1 MKLFKFKYSRTV
13 YGSIALVLGVV
24 FALIPVIPVG
34 YLFLFIGAFLLTHR
48 IPIFRRFKRWLK
60 KRDDKGRL
68 EKIEE
73 KMEAF
78 FGEE

>member
-48 IPIFRRFKRWLK
+48 IPIFMRFKRWLK
-60 KRDDKGRL
+60 KRDNRGRL
-68 EKIEE
+68 EKIER

>member
-1 MKLFKFKYSRTV
+1 MKLFKFKYSRTI

-24 FALIPVIPVG
+24 FALIPVIPIG
-34 YLFLFIGAFLLTHR
+34 YIFLFIGAFLLTHR
-48 IPIFRRFKRWLK
+48 IPIFRRFKRWLR

-68 EKIEE
+68 KKIEQ
-73 KMEAF
+73 KMEAI